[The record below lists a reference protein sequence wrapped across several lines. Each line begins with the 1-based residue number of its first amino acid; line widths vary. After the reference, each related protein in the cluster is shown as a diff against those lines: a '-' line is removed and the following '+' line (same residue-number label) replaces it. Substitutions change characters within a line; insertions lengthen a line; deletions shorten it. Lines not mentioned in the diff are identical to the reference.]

1 MRKALAWAVFA
12 AFFFPAV
19 AVAQVQETAP
29 LVYVKDI
36 TDTSYSYC
44 KMKGLNGDPFEPML
58 GTGRI
63 ETSGSSTTVTA
74 ETAGDVPF
82 APVSVGD
89 LLLISY
95 GGTTYRR
102 LVTARAS
109 DTSITINA
117 AIDTTGATWSWYK
130 AACGAT
136 AADGWI
142 GASSAWAMTFEVAV
156 TTINATSIGYIV
168 ECRIGGLAGAQMA
181 ASTIT
186 TATTAQYSFNSQTAG
201 SWDECRLGLKV
212 NTDTG
217 VQSVSASVSR
227 QDLPPNSQFVLWNP
241 GQIFS
246 KALTE
251 SSATSVVQIA
261 VPQTAGANFADATI
275 DWVVFAADAT
285 NAQTRSGSTYL
296 GAVNEAGT
304 EACTVSDVGTTVDD
318 TPTGTLTCS
327 TSCVVG
333 LTDVAQFALNCTS
346 DRTQTS
352 LYALARVRT
361 IKTNLVTVVP

>member
-1 MRKALAWAVFA
+1 MRRTLAWVTFIACFV
-12 AFFFPAV
+12 PAV
-19 AVAQVQETAP
+19 ASAQTQKTAP
-29 LVYVKDI
+29 LVYLKDI

-44 KMKGLNGDPFEPML
+44 KFAGLNGDPFEPML

-74 ETAGDVPF
+74 ETAGDAPF
-82 APVSVGD
+82 TSVLAGD
-89 LLLISY
+89 LILITY
-95 GGTTYRR
+95 GNTTYRR
-102 LVTARAS
+102 RVATRVSATEITVDTA
-109 DTSITINA
+109 IN
-117 AIDTTGATWSWYK
+117 TTGATWAWQK

-136 AADGWI
+136 VADGWI
-142 GASSAWAMTFEVAV
+142 GATSAWAMTFEVAV

-168 ECRIGGLAGAQMA
+168 ECRIGGLAGVQMV
-181 ASTIT
+181 ASTIS
-186 TATTAQYSFNSQTAG
+186 TATSAQYSFNSQTAG

-227 QDLPPNSQFVLWNP
+227 QDLPANSQFVLWNP

-246 KALTE
+246 KALVE
-251 SSATSVVQIA
+251 ASATPVVQIA
-261 VPQTAGANFADATI
+261 VPQTAEANFADATI

>member
-1 MRKALAWAVFA
+1 MKKALAWAVFIA
-12 AFFFPAV
+12 CSFPAV
-19 AVAQVQETAP
+19 AVAQEQKTAP

-44 KMKGLNGDPFEPML
+44 KFAGMNGDPFTPMP
-58 GTGRI
+58 GIGRI
-63 ETSGSSTTVTA
+63 ETVGSSTTVTA
-74 ETAGDVPF
+74 ETAGDAPF
-82 APVSVGD
+82 TSVLAGD
-89 LLLISY
+89 LLLITY
-95 GGTTYRR
+95 GNATYRR
-102 LVTARAS
+102 RVATRVSATEITVDTA
-109 DTSITINA
+109 IN
-117 AIDTTGATWSWYK
+117 TTGATWSWYK
-130 AACGAT
+130 ASCGAT

-142 GASSAWAMTFEVAV
+142 GATGAWALTFEVAV

-168 ECRIGGLAGAQMA
+168 ECRIGGLASVQMA
-181 ASTIT
+181 ASTIA

-201 SWDECRLGLKV
+201 SWDECRLGLRV

-227 QDLPPNSQFVLWNP
+227 QDMPAGSQFVAWNP

-246 KALTE
+246 KTLTE
-251 SSATSVVQIA
+251 SSATPVVQIA

-318 TPTGTLTCS
+318 TPTGTLTCA

-333 LTDVAQFALNCTS
+333 LTDVVQFALNCAS

-352 LYALARVRT
+352 LYAMARVRT